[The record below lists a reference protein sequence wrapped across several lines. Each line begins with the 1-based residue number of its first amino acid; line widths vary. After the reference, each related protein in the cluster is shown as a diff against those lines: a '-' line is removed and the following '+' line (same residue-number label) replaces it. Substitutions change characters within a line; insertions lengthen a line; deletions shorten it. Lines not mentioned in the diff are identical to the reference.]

1 MRTSDITPKD
11 LAAYNQKMRKAVAQY
26 VTGDPLQ
33 KFISDAKRQ
42 LQEKQERVTAL
53 REMLAAMDAAKFVSS
68 GNIAFDCN
76 FKRNQFVHGTSHTS
90 EDGYRSLLAQ
100 DIEELG
106 QLKNALEIMEAI
118 SNKSEIRA

>member
-11 LAAYNQKMRKAVAQY
+11 LAAYNQNMRKAVAQY
-26 VTGDPLQ
+26 VTGEPMQ

-53 REMLAAMDAAKFVSS
+53 QEMLAAMDAAKFVSS
-68 GNIAFDCN
+68 GDIAFSCN
-76 FKRNQFVHGTSHTS
+76 FRRKQFVSGTSYIS

-100 DIEELG
+100 DIEELE
-106 QLKNALEIMEAI
+106 QLKNALEILEAI
-118 SNKSEIRA
+118 SNKSEVQS